1 MKPQYWADK
10 DEVKCNKHG
19 GNLNLDAFA
28 NDEDKNSDVSGY
40 TSAKSMRSNA
50 SGASDYQEVMGE
62 INKD

>member
-40 TSAKSMRSNA
+40 TSAKSMRSGK
-50 SGASDYQEVMGE
+50 SGTSDY
-62 INKD
+62 